1 MNVTTSCT
9 GILAPLAVALFIAGC
24 AGDPGGSRS
33 GSEIDTARF
42 TTTSPS
48 TGGESAG
55 TEPRDT
61 ATPVPADSIPV
72 VTHTARISTTAG
84 DIEIELY
91 GKDAPKTVENF
102 VGLARKKF
110 FENIGFHRAVANF
123 VIQAG
128 DPLTRDTTK
137 RKDWGSG
144 GESIFGGEF
153 ADEVDPASP
162 SRRRGYVVGTLAMAN
177 RGPNTNTSQFF
188 IVTGSEGARLAGY
201 NTYTIFGMVTKGMEV
216 VKAIE
221 ATGAR
226 GEVVRDPVRILS
238 VTVQDRAAA
247 RAG

>member
-1 MNVTTSCT
+1 MEVTSS
-9 GILAPLAVALFIAGC
+9 LSRVLVPLAIALTMVGC
-24 AGDPGGSRS
+24 VGDS
-33 GSEIDTARF
+33 GRNPDGNPIDTAQF

-48 TGGESAG
+48 SGGGGGSSA
-55 TEPRDT
+55 
-61 ATPVPADSIPV
+61 AQDSAAAVSTDSVPV

-84 DIEIELY
+84 EIEIELY

-110 FENIGFHRAVANF
+110 FEKIGFHRAIAGF
-123 VIQAG
+123 VVQAG
-128 DPLTRDTTK
+128 DPLTRDTTQ
-137 RKDWGSG
+137 RSNWGNG
-144 GESIFGGEF
+144 GESMFGGEF

-188 IVTGSEGARLAGY
+188 IVTGPEGARLAGY

-221 ATGAR
+221 ATGAQ
-226 GEVVRDPVRILS
+226 GEAVRDPVRITS
-238 VTVQDRAAA
+238 VTVQDRATGT
-247 RAG
+247 AG